1 MTTTCNPQLRVLV
14 AEDNPV
20 NQLFAVRLVEKQGH
34 IAHVVGNGQLA
45 MDAMLNEDFDVV
57 LMDID
62 MPVKHGYEAV
72 QQLRE
77 WEQVL
82 GSHVPVIAVTANTS
96 DLDRER
102 CLATGMDDYV
112 SKPVNADK
120 LAAALRRVFQDS
132 ACELPE
138 DSALDQNEMSSQ
150 PQSACD
156 FVAALK
162 RLNGDEGF
170 LKQLAKLFLDTVPLQ
185 MKSLETSVQNGNGQ
199 LTAVE
204 KVLQAMEQHSA
215 SSEARQGYDIILMD
229 MQMPV
234 LDGYGATRQLRA
246 CGYRRPII
254 ALTAHDLDEDRRK
267 CIETGC
273 DDVATKPI
281 EKTRLISL
289 CRHTISHWDAII
301 GNKDNHP
308 DGDILATQYQVD
320 STALMNGIDGDFEL
334 QVSPQAGSDL
344 RKSRR
349 FALYEKTV
357 LATCDVNGVFG
368 QPIAEF
374 DQEFNQPLKFR
385 FAAE

>member
-138 DSALDQNEMSSQ
+138 DSALDQNENRKDTAD
-150 PQSACD
+150 QSLSAHH
-156 FVAALK
+156 
-162 RLNGDEGF
+162 
-170 LKQLAKLFLDTVPLQ
+170 Q
-185 MKSLETSVQNGNGQ
+185 SLGRNHR
-199 LTAVE
+199 
-204 KVLQAMEQHSA
+204 EQ
-215 SSEARQGYDIILMD
+215 G
-229 MQMPV
+229 
-234 LDGYGATRQLRA
+234 
-246 CGYRRPII
+246 
-254 ALTAHDLDEDRRK
+254 
-267 CIETGC
+267 
-273 DDVATKPI
+273 
-281 EKTRLISL
+281 
-289 CRHTISHWDAII
+289 
-301 GNKDNHP
+301 
-308 DGDILATQYQVD
+308 
-320 STALMNGIDGDFEL
+320 
-334 QVSPQAGSDL
+334 
-344 RKSRR
+344 
-349 FALYEKTV
+349 
-357 LATCDVNGVFG
+357 
-368 QPIAEF
+368 
-374 DQEFNQPLKFR
+374 
-385 FAAE
+385 